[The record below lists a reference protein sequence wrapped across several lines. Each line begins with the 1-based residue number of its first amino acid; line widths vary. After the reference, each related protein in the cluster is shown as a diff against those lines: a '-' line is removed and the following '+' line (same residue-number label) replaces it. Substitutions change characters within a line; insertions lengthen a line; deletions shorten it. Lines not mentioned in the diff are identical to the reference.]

1 MTTIL
6 MIAFGV
12 GAMLA
17 LAGVGF
23 QAISWREG
31 RTKPGWPAA
40 KATVV
45 SSCTGLQRSG
55 TSSFDR
61 FSVNFTYEVAG
72 APFDGLLYS
81 DKPKNFLPLAQ
92 KYEEGGVFDVFYN
105 PAKPAHVEA
114 RDPLARMGVMSPA
127 LMAYVLYFLAVV
139 VGGVAWVISTTP
151 PPS

>member
-6 MIAFGV
+6 MIALGV
-12 GAMLA
+12 GAA
-17 LAGVGF
+17 LAFAGAGF
-23 QAISWREG
+23 QVLSWREG
-31 RTKPGWPAA
+31 RTKPLWPAT

-45 SSCTGLQRSG
+45 TSCTGLQRSG

-72 APFDGLLYS
+72 APFDGMFYS
-81 DKPKNFLPLAQ
+81 DKPRNFLPLAE

-114 RDPLARMGVMSPA
+114 REALAKMGVMSSA
-127 LMAYVLYFLAVV
+127 LIAYLFYFLAVLV
-139 VGGVAWVISTTP
+139 VGVTWVVATP

>member
-1 MTTIL
+1 VSTIL
-6 MIAFGV
+6 MIALGV
-12 GAMLA
+12 GAALG
-17 LAGVGF
+17 LAGVGL

-31 RTKPGWPAA
+31 RTKPGWPGT

-72 APFDGLLYS
+72 APFDGLFYS
-81 DKPKNFLPLAQ
+81 DKPKNFLPLAE

-114 RDPLARMGVMSPA
+114 REALAKMGGISPA
-127 LMAYVLYFLAVV
+127 QIACLLYFLAAMV
-139 VGGVAWVISTTP
+139 VGVTWVIATA
-151 PPS
+151 PSS